1 MDVAAAASVAVIVAL
16 IAAPPSAAESRWT
29 SGTITD
35 GSPEAIVVIT
45 RDGTLDSWSGGGGGG
60 ARWRCGYYALAAPVT
75 SVLDP
80 TPIVDWDA
88 GPVNPVRGES
98 YMLGCTDQDGARVR
112 TSWVT
117 FDPGDPFSGVGATER
132 AVDEARRR
140 LEIPDPR
147 PVVNPPDAQLVGLP
161 MWMWLDDPWERVWA
175 SASIGSVW
183 AGVAAWP
190 ETSYWEFSDGT
201 GIWCD
206 RGIAYDIFRDPRD
219 QSSGCTHTFTRTSAF
234 NADGVEWVR
243 VTVTWGVEWTSSE
256 MGGEP
261 LGTLTRSTD
270 LPVRVVE
277 AQALVR

>member
-1 MDVAAAASVAVIVAL
+1 MYK
-16 IAAPPSAAESRWT
+16 R
-29 SGTITD
+29 
-35 GSPEAIVVIT
+35 
-45 RDGTLDSWSGGGGGG
+45 
-60 ARWRCGYYALAAPVT
+60 
-75 SVLDP
+75 
-80 TPIVDWDA
+80 
-88 GPVNPVRGES
+88 
-98 YMLGCTDQDGARVR
+98 Q
-112 TSWVT
+112 
-117 FDPGDPFSGVGATER
+117 
-132 AVDEARRR
+132 
-140 LEIPDPR
+140 
-147 PVVNPPDAQLVGLP
+147 
-161 MWMWLDDPWERVWA
+161 
-175 SASIGSVW
+175 
-183 AGVAAWP
+183 
-190 ETSYWEFSDGT
+190 TSYWEFSDGT